1 MTRQTW
7 REHAACTNTGI
18 DFFPETT
25 GRSHHRNAALQL
37 CRQQCPVQ
45 AQCLEHALT
54 TPERH
59 GIWGGHT
66 ADDRHTI
73 RTTRRR

>member
-7 REHAACTNTGI
+7 REHAACRTNTGI

-37 CRQQCPVQ
+37 CRGCEVQ
-45 AQCLEHALT
+45 TECLEHALT

-73 RTTRRR
+73 RMTRRR

>member
-7 REHAACTNTGI
+7 REHAACTGTNI

-37 CRQQCPVQ
+37 CRGCEVQ

-73 RTTRRR
+73 RMTRRR